1 MKQKETSN
9 EIYDIS
15 ALLDEEL
22 GKEGTPERERNRE
35 KAWEEYN
42 AQILMDARKNAHLTQ
57 AELARR
63 IGADKSY
70 ISRIERGL
78 TVSYRR
84 HTLQDSRRNGNDGR
98 IAPNLTIINH
108 GRGEVRSPEDIRCR
122 CIRAGRPRPYDL
134 SHNRLDHLN
143 PHPQGVHSM
152 CMTFHLA
159 IQFFLQR
166 VQRGGRHTSQNEFLP
181 FTISHS
187 DIQCQRTASA
197 RRYQ

>member
-42 AQILMDARKNAHLTQ
+42 AQILMDARKNKECPPYAGGTGTAHRCGQKLHFKDRTGTD
-57 AELARR
+57 R
-63 IGADKSY
+63 
-70 ISRIERGL
+70 
-78 TVSYRR
+78 SYRR

-108 GRGEVRSPEDIRCR
+108 GRGEVRSPLRFVT
-122 CIRAGRPRPYDL
+122 
-134 SHNRLDHLN
+134 
-143 PHPQGVHSM
+143 Q
-152 CMTFHLA
+152 
-159 IQFFLQR
+159 
-166 VQRGGRHTSQNEFLP
+166 
-181 FTISHS
+181 
-187 DIQCQRTASA
+187 SA
-197 RRYQ
+197 